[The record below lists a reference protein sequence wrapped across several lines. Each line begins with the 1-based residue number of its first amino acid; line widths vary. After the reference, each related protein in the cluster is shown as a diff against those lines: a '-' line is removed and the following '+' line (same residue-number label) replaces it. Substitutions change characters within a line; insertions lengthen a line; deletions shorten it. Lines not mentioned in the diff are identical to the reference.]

1 MSSARF
7 YNVTVVCEG
16 PTATGTQARVVL
28 AARQAVTADA
38 ALVFLRQQARRIAN
52 GLDPGPGTAWT
63 PRGTLT
69 PVWSPDPDVPTTLRI
84 WCHTP
89 QAQRTA
95 RERLLAG
102 AEFTL
107 TANDFSGRYTLRAL
121 PVPLPAPVLAPLS
134 VPGYL
139 PLPLSAYPLA
149 RHAQPPER
157 RRHRKSKP
165 GWFDRLRLRLPFPFR
180 RRVRTAHAA

>member
-1 MSSARF
+1 MSTARF

-16 PTATGTQARVVL
+16 PTATGTLVRVVL

-52 GLDPGPGTAWT
+52 GLDPGPGAGWT

-89 QAQRTA
+89 HAQRTA

-107 TANDFSGRYTLRAL
+107 TADDFSGRYTLRAL
-121 PVPLPAPVLAPLS
+121 PVPVPLLAPLS
-134 VPGYL
+134 VPGYR
-139 PLPLSAYPLA
+139 PLPLSAYALP
-149 RHAQPPER
+149 RHAHPQGGSGR
-157 RRHRKSKP
+157 HRHRKP
-165 GWFDRLRLRLPFPFR
+165 RWLDHLRHWLRLPFR